1 MFENSLSSVN
11 IKMENNQNK
20 FKKINFTIKNASE
33 MNSADSNNNNCVVKT
48 QEIVN
53 EESFRRRAEDN
64 ETVLRTAADRAARRA
79 KRAQQL
85 SSGNE
90 SSVNIPPNVNTI
102 EKVSDNVT
110 VSTESPSKS
119 FPSSSG
125 LRRTATWSPSNRQ
138 SAVLGIKNALDKFTS
153 QESRALPEFGTSY
166 IKKKNDVEEKEQKFS
181 VTNKYTPSVP
191 GISINKVGANVTTRL
206 QSTSTIS
213 PNNLDNGRLPAAKDN
228 GLRNRNS
235 VSVNDSLESK
245 PVPLNN
251 NKPHNTLSPQN
262 SVLTKSLSSSQNNL
276 QNTANALAK
285 KVSSDRSSISNT
297 SFNRYSQNL
306 KDDYGVQETSTT
318 SEFGTSCIKKKSDEE
333 KEQKFFVTNKY
344 TPTVPGISIEKVNVN
359 ISNKFQDTLSYSTN
373 NLESSSLQAV
383 KDNGLRNRNSVIVN
397 DTLEAKSLNNNFNKY
412 SLNTNKFSHSS
423 NENLNALSPTSQ
435 TSQSLNKSLS
445 LSQNNIQ
452 VASNFQ
458 SKSLS
463 TSQNNLQ
470 VTSNLPAKSLS
481 SSQNNLQVTS
491 NLQAKSLSQN
501 NLQVASKNRYSQ
513 NIKEDYGIER
523 ENSGTFSSIN
533 SGLNQART
541 GNRSPVPTKSNNFFS
556 GSSSKLS
563 DQSPIP
569 SKSFGSGDK
578 DQSPNFNDTIMSQ
591 NASERMAF
599 FRQAAEEEKLKEEKQ
614 REKEKREIEQKEK
627 EQREKEQ
634 RERDQKACSVAPTS
648 PIAVEKKEDNDDD
661 DDTKDSEKMKFAAPC
676 MKKREKKKVVRR
688 TMSIGSIVLDWVQEM
703 VKDYPVEV
711 KNFSSSWNDGM
722 VFCALIH
729 RFNPTE
735 FDFSLLKPENKRENF
750 NTAFETGKKVKNIP
764 ILLDTEDM
772 VRMDKPEPRSVQC
785 YVQWIWSVYGP
796 TSGYGPTPGEV
807 QT

>member
-1 MFENSLSSVN
+1 MESLK
-11 IKMENNQNK
+11 IK
-20 FKKINFTIKNASE
+20 
-33 MNSADSNNNNCVVKT
+33 
-48 QEIVN
+48 
-53 EESFRRRAEDN
+53 
-64 ETVLRTAADRAARRA
+64 
-79 KRAQQL
+79 
-85 SSGNE
+85 
-90 SSVNIPPNVNTI
+90 
-102 EKVSDNVT
+102 
-110 VSTESPSKS
+110 
-119 FPSSSG
+119 
-125 LRRTATWSPSNRQ
+125 
-138 SAVLGIKNALDKFTS
+138 
-153 QESRALPEFGTSY
+153 ESRALPEFGTSY

-181 VTNKYTPSVP
+181 VTNKYTPTVP
-191 GISINKVGANVTTRL
+191 GISINKVGTNVTTRL

-213 PNNLDNGRLPAAKDN
+213 SNNLDNGGLPAAKDN

-235 VSVNDSLESK
+235 VLVNDSSESK

-251 NKPHNTLSPQN
+251 NKPHITLSPQN

-318 SEFGTSCIKKKSDEE
+318 PEFGTSYIKKKSDEE

-344 TPTVPGISIEKVNVN
+344 TPTVPGISIDKVNVN
-359 ISNKFQDTLSYSTN
+359 ISSKFQDTSSYSTN
-373 NLESSSLQAV
+373 NLESGSLQAV
-383 KDNGLRNRNSVIVN
+383 KDNGLRNRNSVLVN

-412 SLNTNKFSHSS
+412 SLNTNKFSQSS
-423 NENLNALSPTSQ
+423 NENLNVLSPTSQ
-435 TSQSLNKSLS
+435 MSQSLNKSLS

-470 VTSNLPAKSLS
+470 VASNFQSKSLS

-501 NLQVASKNRYSQ
+501 NLQVTSKNRYSQ

-541 GNRSPVPTKSNNFFS
+541 GNRSPVPTKSSNFFS
-556 GSSSKLS
+556 GSSSRLS

-569 SKSFGSGDK
+569 SKPFGSGDK
-578 DQSPNFNDTIMSQ
+578 DQSLNFNDTMSQ
-591 NASERMAF
+591 SASERMAF

-614 REKEKREIEQKEK
+614 REKEKREIEQREK

-634 RERDQKACSVAPTS
+634 RERDQKACIVAPTS
-648 PIAVEKKEDNDDD
+648 PTAVEKKEDNDDD
-661 DDTKDSEKMKFAAPC
+661 DDDAKDSEKMKFAAPC

>member
-318 SEFGTSCIKKKSDEE
+318 SEFGTSCIKKK
-333 KEQKFFVTNKY
+333 K
-344 TPTVPGISIEKVNVN
+344 
-359 ISNKFQDTLSYSTN
+359 
-373 NLESSSLQAV
+373 
-383 KDNGLRNRNSVIVN
+383 
-397 DTLEAKSLNNNFNKY
+397 AKSLNNNFNKY

-463 TSQNNLQ
+463 TSQNNLQVTPNLPAKSLSSSQNNLQ